1 MSAFRMKPL
10 IIALPMVFGCSI
22 ALQVQ
27 ASDTTAAVKSLDS
40 IASQSSEIPSL
51 LLEKN
56 VTLPE
61 PVVSA
66 QESRATS
73 VPKSA
78 RYRLQ
83 TSQAQADALNAQ
95 IATMKA
101 AQEKKIAELTRQIL
115 QAQESASKSGE
126 AQQQLKEMQKQLA
139 DMQTK
144 WQNATQQLENANKR
158 IAELSAGRLDDG
170 QEVEQLKQ
178 SLTDTQSQNVE
189 LTKKIT
195 ALSALQDAK
204 AVELATAKKALA
216 DSDVKR
222 ADAEK
227 KWQSA
232 SQQLEMANKRVVE
245 MNASHLEDSQQV
257 INLKQ
262 SLTETQKQAVELTKK
277 MTALNEQQ
285 NAKTTELAAAN
296 KALTEN
302 EAKRAALEK
311 KWQEANS
318 KLESQSKQLASLH
331 TEPETPVPNSKDDIR
346 AYALGAFWGHDV
358 LSAMKK
364 VESDGFTLSQ
374 PQIISGVMDMMRGK
388 FKISQEQMLAELKD
402 MDTSVM
408 AKSSQPSTSED
419 EGKKFIAAY
428 SKKPGVK
435 RADMGYY
442 YRITEKGR
450 GEIKNSDIVA
460 IAVTESLSNGKVI
473 KDMNKL
479 GKVLV
484 LPLEKFPPLFKTA
497 ISKLNNK
504 GTLQMVV
511 PPELAYGNAGS
522 PPNIPPNSTMIY
534 DVKIVN
540 VTH

>member
-10 IIALPMVFGCSI
+10 IIALPMILGGSI

-27 ASDTTAAVKSLDS
+27 ASDTSGAVKSLDS
-40 IASQSSEIPSL
+40 ITSQSSEIPSL
-51 LLEKN
+51 LLEKK

-66 QESRATS
+66 QEPRATS

-95 IATMKA
+95 IAALKA
-101 AQEKKIAELTRQIL
+101 AQEKKIAELTRQIA
-115 QAQESASKSGE
+115 QAQEGSSKSDE
-126 AQQQLKEMQKQLA
+126 ARQQLKESQKQLA

-144 WQNATQQLENANKR
+144 WQSATQQLENANKR
-158 IAELSAGRLDDG
+158 IAELSVGRLDDG

-178 SLTDTQSQNVE
+178 SLADIQKQNVE
-189 LTKKIT
+189 LTKKLT
-195 ALSALQDAK
+195 ALTALQDAK
-204 AVELATAKKALA
+204 EVELATAKKASA

-227 KWQSA
+227 KWQST

-262 SLTETQKQAVELTKK
+262 SLTESQNQAAELTKK
-277 MTALNEQQ
+277 MAVLNEQQ
-285 NAKTTELAAAN
+285 NAKTAELAAVS
-296 KALTEN
+296 KALSESEVN
-302 EAKRAALEK
+302 RAAFEQ

-331 TEPETPVPNSKDDIR
+331 TDPETPVPTSKEDIR

-358 LSAMKK
+358 LNAMKK
-364 VESDGFTLSQ
+364 VESDGFKLSQ
-374 PQIISGVMDMMRGK
+374 PQVVSGVTDMMRGK
-388 FKISQEQMLAELKD
+388 FKIPQEKMLAELKD
-402 MDTSVM
+402 MDASVTG
-408 AKSSQPSTSED
+408 KQPQPSTSED
-419 EGKKFIAAY
+419 EGKTFITAY

-450 GEIKNSDIVA
+450 GVIKSSDTVA
-460 IAVTESLSNGKVI
+460 IAVTESLSNGNVI
-473 KDMNKL
+473 KDMNKS

-484 LPLEKFPPLFKTA
+484 LPLEQFPPLFKTA

-504 GTLQMVV
+504 GKLQMVV
-511 PPELAYGNAGS
+511 PPELAYGEAGS
-522 PPNIPPNSTMIY
+522 PPNIPPNSTMVY
-534 DVKIVN
+534 DVRIVN